1 MQSKFQ
7 QLKRKIRD
15 GLASFGLSE
24 IVVMEY
30 GVAIVMLLMATMG
43 MMSLLGRSLPDTVI
57 QLVTGG
63 GA

>member
-1 MQSKFQ
+1 MKTNFQ
-7 QLKRKIRD
+7 QFKRRLQD
-15 GLASFGLSE
+15 TLASFGLSE
-24 IVVMEY
+24 SLVMEY
-30 GVAIVMLLMATMG
+30 GVALLMLGLATAG